1 MALSNL
7 YKGLT
12 LVSHITFMHL
22 SCRFHPH
29 IFKVYYSIICSFY
42 GTGIVDTGEEGIL
55 IAFFHVVMIPMY
67 IYVFIN
73 DFGYYLLQ
81 VCIQAVIVEIYYV
94 KVIQKTFFEM
104 PPEKLAHMMAYG
116 CHVTVVIVVV
126 LFGLSHYL
134 MHMTYVRLI
143 HTEKQKNEYETQK
156 VFLLSFSHELRNLIN
171 SLSGNVKLA
180 SLENIPDRAKELL
193 NNAEV
198 CGELLLH
205 LVNNILDSGKVEIG
219 ELEITPAPNKI
230 YDNLERI
237 WSICS
242 ELIKRKDLS
251 GTLRIPKNL
260 PRNMMLDHYRF
271 TQILLNLVG
280 NSIKYTDKG
289 SVEVTV
295 EWLPDRFQVEE
306 ECFQPYPFNDDDDMD
321 EGIFEKTHLF
331 KIFSDDQ
338 MSLSLKSNKVSSP
351 LLEAPMS
358 ANPGVLK
365 VIVKDTGCGMPAN
378 RLSQLFQKFSQIT
391 NDNSKKKLGTGLGLF
406 ITKQIV
412 KRMNGE
418 IKVFSREGMGSSFI
432 FCIPVV
438 CGQQEARHLED
449 IDSLKGLIS
458 SKNLKAMIVDDIS
471 FNHLILKTFLT
482 KLNIGISDIAVN
494 GLEAYQKYQ
503 KLAQQWSRPDI
514 ITMDLDM
521 PIMDGKQASRKI
533 RQFEREKGLKPCFLI
548 IVSGNCTNSEV
559 KECLDENGSIKAQA
573 FVKKPVNIEDLI
585 RIIGHSIGKLKDY

>member
-1 MALSNL
+1 
-7 YKGLT
+7 
-12 LVSHITFMHL
+12 
-22 SCRFHPH
+22 
-29 IFKVYYSIICSFY
+29 
-42 GTGIVDTGEEGIL
+42 
-55 IAFFHVVMIPMY
+55 MIPMY

-81 VCIQAVIVEIYYV
+81 VCIQAVIVEVYYV
-94 KVIQKTFFEM
+94 KVIEKTIYEM

-143 HTEKQKNEYETQK
+143 QTEKQKNEYETQK

-180 SLENIPDRAKELL
+180 SLENITDRAKELL

-219 ELEITPAPNKI
+219 ELEITPSPNKI

-260 PRNMMLDHYRF
+260 PRNMLLDHYRF
-271 TQILLNLVG
+271 TQIFLNLVG

-289 SVEVTV
+289 SVEVTI
-295 EWLPDRFQVEE
+295 EWLPDRFLVEE
-306 ECFQPYPFNDDDDMD
+306 ECFQPYPFNDADDLD

-331 KIFSDDQ
+331 KVFNDDELR
-338 MSLSLKSNKVSSP
+338 LSLRSTKVSSP
-351 LLEAPMS
+351 LLEDPVNS
-358 ANPGVLK
+358 NPGVLK
-365 VIVKDTGCGMPAN
+365 VIVTDTGCGMPAN

-391 NDNSKKKLGTGLGLF
+391 SDDSKKKLGTGLGLF

-418 IKVFSREGMGSSFI
+418 IKVFSSEGKGSSFI

-438 CGQQEARHLED
+438 CGVQEARHQHD
-449 IDSLKGLIS
+449 IESVKAMIS
-458 SKNLKAMIVDDIS
+458 TKNLKAMIVDDIS
-471 FNHLILKTFLT
+471 FNHLILKNFLT
-482 KLNIGISDIAVN
+482 KLKIGISDVAVN
-494 GLEAYQKYQ
+494 GLEAVKRYQ
-503 KLAQQWSRPDI
+503 KLAEQWNRPDI
-514 ITMDLDM
+514 VTMDLDM

-533 RQFEREKGLKPCFLI
+533 RQFEREKGLRPCFLI
-548 IVSGNCTNSEV
+548 IISGNCTNSEV

-573 FVKKPVNIEDLI
+573 FIKKPINIEDLI
-585 RIIGHSIGKLKDY
+585 RVIGHSIGKFKDY